1 MPISQLDI
9 LRCMGTRLIDI
20 DKLDTDQRLALIEEL
35 WESLRVNP
43 EGIPLS
49 DEQKKELDRR
59 LDRLES
65 DQAPAIPWESVRG
78 RIRGRLE

>member
-1 MPISQLDI
+1 
-9 LRCMGTRLIDI
+9 MGTPLIDI
-20 DKLDTDQRLALIEEL
+20 EKLDTDQRLELIEEL

-43 EGIPLS
+43 EGIPVS

-65 DQAPAIPWESVRG
+65 DEAPGIPREAVRE
-78 RIRGRLE
+78 RIQGRLE